1 MNKAALKNL
10 IALGEGFT
18 AEFKRAGT
26 SNLGREICAFANATG
41 GLPAGMTEAD
51 LGIKSIPR
59 NPLLFGILYRMDA
72 VEHIGSGIKRIRN
85 LCREYGIA
93 EPRIEVSE
101 NWFTISFP
109 RSIGNDESQAAGEVT
124 SEAGQLRTTFVLSL
138 SQVCPKSVPSHLAE
152 RIMQAS
158 NSPVGLLT
166 LMDLAQQTNRTRFR
180 RNVLQPLIE
189 ADLLEPTIPEKPR
202 SSKQQYRLTP
212 LGREILRQQ
221 GKEES

>member
-1 MNKAALKNL
+1 
-10 IALGEGFT
+10 
-18 AEFKRAGT
+18 
-26 SNLGREICAFANATG
+26 
-41 GLPAGMTEAD
+41 
-51 LGIKSIPR
+51 
-59 NPLLFGILYRMDA
+59 
-72 VEHIGSGIKRIRN
+72 
-85 LCREYGIA
+85 
-93 EPRIEVSE
+93 
-101 NWFTISFP
+101 
-109 RSIGNDESQAAGEVT
+109 
-124 SEAGQLRTTFVLSL
+124 
-138 SQVCPKSVPSHLAE
+138 
-152 RIMQAS
+152 MQAS